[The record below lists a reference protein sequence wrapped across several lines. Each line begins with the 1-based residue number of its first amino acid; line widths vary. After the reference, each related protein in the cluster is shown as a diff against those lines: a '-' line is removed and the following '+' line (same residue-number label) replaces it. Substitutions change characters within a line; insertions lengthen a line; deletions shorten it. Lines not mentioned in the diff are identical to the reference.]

1 MAIYFI
7 SDPHFGHKGII
18 KYSNRPF
25 ENVEDMNKTLI
36 TNWNARV
43 KPKDT
48 LYILGDVCFG
58 YSDKESEQLL
68 KSLNGVKHLITG
80 NHDRSYLKYPEFK
93 NCFASIQDTLTI
105 TMAPYRVVMN
115 HYPIAEWDGFFRGN
129 HHIYGHIHDKVNT
142 VAPYMAQFETALNA
156 SVEVIGYQ
164 PVTIHELISYNN
176 IWKQNVLLK
185 L

>member
-36 TNWNARV
+36 TNWNGRV

-58 YSDKESEQLL
+58 YSDK
-68 KSLNGVKHLITG
+68 
-80 NHDRSYLKYPEFK
+80 
-93 NCFASIQDTLTI
+93 
-105 TMAPYRVVMN
+105 
-115 HYPIAEWDGFFRGN
+115 
-129 HHIYGHIHDKVNT
+129 
-142 VAPYMAQFETALNA
+142 
-156 SVEVIGYQ
+156 
-164 PVTIHELISYNN
+164 
-176 IWKQNVLLK
+176 
-185 L
+185 